1 MSTTLSPAEAA
12 QLIAQLHA
20 DGALDGT
27 LVVGGQAIQYW
38 AGYFHIRPR
47 LPSIT
52 RDVDLFGT
60 RQQAQRA
67 AAQLALPHTLYVA
80 GMDRA
85 TPNSAQLEVQLVGH
99 AQPVLVDFLVSV
111 AGLNSPAMLRR
122 AATVEIGGVQVRVLH
137 PLDCLASKLFNLK
150 HFQDKRTPEGVEQ
163 GRLAIEIAKA
173 FVKQLILFLIE
184 TAPPGKHGSTGNVG
198 ERTQQ
203 RASRRK
209 SLLKAIEMIHDI
221 AVAPGAL
228 FAYLE
233 YGLDCMLAIP
243 KRELRAAARNST
255 ARVEPLVPGEL
266 LTVRL
271 PQMEAHVK
279 AKRDALSRRRS
290 AQARAVQRQS

>member
-1 MSTTLSPAEAA
+1 MNTTLSPAEAA
-12 QLIAQLHA
+12 QLIARLHA

-27 LVVGGQAIQYW
+27 IVVGGQAIQYW
-38 AGYFHIRPR
+38 AGYFGIRPR
-47 LPSIT
+47 LASIT

-80 GMDRA
+80 DMDRA
-85 TPNSAQLEVQLVGH
+85 TPNSAQLEVRLAGH
-99 AQPVLVDFLVSV
+99 AQPVVIDFLVSI

-150 HFQDKRTPEGVEQ
+150 HFEEKRNAEGVEQ

-173 FVKQLILFLIE
+173 F
-184 TAPPGKHGSTGNVG
+184 TAQCLHLPVGGVSPG
-198 ERTQQ
+198 Q
-203 RASRRK
+203 RASARK
-209 SLLKAIEMIHDI
+209 MLLKAIEMIHHI
-221 AVAPGAL
+221 ATTPSAL

-233 YGLDCMLAIP
+233 CGLDCMRAIP
-243 KRELRAAARNST
+243 KQALRADALKPAAGM
-255 ARVEPLVPGEL
+255 EPLVPEEL
-266 LTVRL
+266 LAVRI

-279 AKRDALSRRRS
+279 AKRDTSQRLRDRR
-290 AQARAVQRQS
+290 ARTPKRPGS